1 MKYYMAPM
9 EGVTTYIFRRAYQ
22 NHYEPMDKYFIP
34 FFVPHL
40 QKKFTTKEKNELDL
54 EHNRGMTVIPQ
65 ILTSNAEDFIR
76 LARNIQELG
85 YEEINLNL
93 GCPSKTVV
101 SKGRGAGFLDEPDKL
116 DRFLE
121 KIYAEL
127 TDMKISIKTRIGK
140 DDSDEWE
147 DLLAIYEKYP
157 LEELI
162 IHPRLQIDYYK
173 NIPQWDKMR
182 YALENSKHS
191 LCYNGDIFTIEGY
204 KKWRKQF
211 VDVDCIMLGR
221 GLIANPILREKI
233 ENEVEKEKALYEINP
248 SRVLE
253 QLEKLNVTMDEKN
266 EDKCLDLERFQK
278 FHNEVYEAYK
288 EILSGDRNI
297 LFRMKELWAYF
308 SLSFPDERKLWKKIQ
323 KCERCVLYESIVGE
337 FFSRSIE
344 KIK

>member
-22 NHYEPMDKYFIP
+22 NHYKPMDKYFIP

-40 QKKFTTKEKNELDL
+40 QKKFTSKEKNELDL
-54 EHNRGMTVIPQ
+54 EHNRGMKVIPQ

-85 YEEINLNL
+85 YDEINLNL

-101 SKGRGAGFLDEPDKL
+101 SKGRGSGFLGEPDKL

-121 KIYAEL
+121 KIYDGL

-162 IHPRLQIDYYK
+162 IHPRVQIDYYK

-191 LCYNGDIFTIEGY
+191 LCYNGDIFTVEDY
-204 KKWRKQF
+204 KKWREQF
-211 VDVDCIMLGR
+211 ADVDCIMLGR
-221 GLIANPILREKI
+221 GLIANPILREQIEDEVQKEHLTRKENGSQLSDKPEKI
-233 ENEVEKEKALYEINP
+233 DA
-248 SRVLE
+248 
-253 QLEKLNVTMDEKN
+253 KLSGK
-266 EDKCLDLERFQK
+266 KGAGCLDFERFQS
-278 FHNEVYEAYK
+278 FHNEVYEEYK
-288 EILSGDRNI
+288 EVLSGDRNV
-297 LFRMKELWAYF
+297 LFRMKEFWAYF
-308 SLSFPDERKLWKKIQ
+308 RFQFPDERKLWKKIQ
-323 KCERCVLYESIVGE
+323 KCERCVVYESIVSE
-337 FFSRSIE
+337 FFSRNTE

>member
-22 NHYEPMDKYFIP
+22 NHYKPMDKYFIP
-34 FFVPHL
+34 FLVPHL
-40 QKKFTTKEKNELDL
+40 QKKFTTKERNELDL

-101 SKGRGAGFLDEPDKL
+101 SKGRGSGFLGEPDKL

-121 KIYAEL
+121 KIYDEL

-162 IHPRLQIDYYK
+162 IHPRVQSDYYK
-173 NIPQWDKMR
+173 NISQWDKMR
-182 YALENSKHS
+182 YALDNSKHS
-191 LCYNGDIFTIEGY
+191 LCYNGDIFTVQDY
-204 KKWRKQF
+204 KKWREQF
-211 VDVDCIMLGR
+211 ADVDCIMLGR
-221 GLIANPILREKI
+221 GLIANPILREQIEDEVKKENIKI
-233 ENEVEKEKALYEINP
+233 HETGEVGAKY
-248 SRVLE
+248 S
-253 QLEKLNVTMDEKN
+253 
-266 EDKCLDLERFQK
+266 DLERFQN
-278 FHNEVYEAYK
+278 FHDEVYREYST
-288 EILSGDRNI
+288 ILSGDRNI

-308 SLSFPDERKLWKKIQ
+308 SLQFPDERKLWKKIQ
-323 KCERCVLYESIVGE
+323 KCERCVVYESIVSE
-337 FFSRSIE
+337 FFSRSI
-344 KIK
+344 

>member
-9 EGVTTYIFRRAYQ
+9 EGVTTYIFRRAYH

-40 QKKFTTKEKNELDL
+40 QKKFTSKEKNELDL
-54 EHNRGMTVIPQ
+54 EHNRGMNVIPQ

-101 SKGRGAGFLDEPDKL
+101 AKGRGSAFLGEPDKL

-121 KIYAEL
+121 KIYDEL
-127 TDMKISIKTRIGK
+127 TDMRISIKTRIGK

-162 IHPRLQIDYYK
+162 IHPRVQRDYYK
-173 NIPQWDKMR
+173 NTPQWDKMR
-182 YALENSKHS
+182 YALDHSKHS
-191 LCYNGDIFTIEGY
+191 LCYNGDIFTVEEY
-204 KKWRKQF
+204 KKWRELFK
-211 VDVDCIMLGR
+211 DVNGMMLGR
-221 GLIANPILREKI
+221 GLIANPILREQI
-233 ENEVEKEKALYEINP
+233 EDEVKKENLILGKSLPKRSEGVSCETGEGEAKYSEI
-248 SRVLE
+248 
-253 QLEKLNVTMDEKN
+253 
-266 EDKCLDLERFQK
+266 ERFQS
-278 FHNEVYEAYK
+278 FHDEIYREYGA
-288 EILSGDRNI
+288 ILSGDRNI

-308 SLSFPDERKLWKKIQ
+308 RLQFPDEKKLWKKIQ
-323 KCERCVLYESIVGE
+323 KCEHCVVYESIVKG
-337 FFSRSIE
+337 FFSKR
-344 KIK
+344 